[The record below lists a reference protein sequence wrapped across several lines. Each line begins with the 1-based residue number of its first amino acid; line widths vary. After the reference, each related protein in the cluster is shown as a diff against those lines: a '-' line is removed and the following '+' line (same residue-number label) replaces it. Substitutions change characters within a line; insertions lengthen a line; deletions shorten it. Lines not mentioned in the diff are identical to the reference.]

1 MQYFSDILYKSGLYS
16 ESQVTVTSSTSD
28 IRSGRTEVLYGTE
41 NTTSAIL
48 NFLSNVNRK
57 MDVCADYTWPSVA
70 MGINVFRNA
79 LIDTKKRGIRSRYIT
94 TITKDNLSFC
104 KEVMKI
110 GELRHLSGVK
120 GGLGVSETQYVATT
134 ALEEA
139 KLLTQVIFS
148 SVKELVGQG
157 QYIFDTLWNAA
168 VPAEQKI
175 KEIEEGL
182 LPIRTRLLKNQD
194 EIIREIKRK
203 NNAANKL
210 SICTGVGGLQ
220 MSYNYMLDSYK
231 NVVEKSKRQIQ
242 VEEKEIFGLRCITN
256 IERVSMNLV
265 KKFLE
270 VGITN
275 IRHIKNMPPL
285 SFGVSDKEVALTI
298 ERMEGGKMSSS
309 FLISNELLYV
319 NHFNSLFE
327 ELWKNGIDAKER
339 IKDIEE
345 GIDLTDIE
353 IIQNTKEGIKRAW
366 DLIKSARQEVLIMFS
381 TPNSLRRQLT
391 LGGLELLK
399 TVKENNAIIRVLVP
413 TDENI
418 ISVIKEI
425 KAANPWINIRVLEE
439 NLKTKI
445 TIVLV
450 DKKECLIVELKD
462 DTRDNSYSAVGISTY
477 SNSKSIVSSYA
488 SIFESFWKQTELYEQ
503 LKIHDRMQKEFINI
517 AAHELRT
524 PIQPLLFNS
533 EFLKRKLPTEQSV
546 HIICRNAMKLQTLA
560 NNLLDATRIEGG
572 TLKLQKERVN
582 IKDII
587 SDSLQITNDGL
598 HNKDRLKILYE
609 SHDIFIEAD
618 KDRITQVL
626 SNLLNNAMKFSKE
639 GGKEKEELSVISIVT
654 EMKTDT
660 ELVVRIKDTG
670 KGIDPTIL
678 PRLFTKFTTRSE
690 TGGTGL
696 GLFISKSIVEAHGG
710 RIWAENNNNGIGAT
724 FAFSLPLLMTQ

>member
-1 MQYFSDILYKSGLYS
+1 
-16 ESQVTVTSSTSD
+16 
-28 IRSGRTEVLYGTE
+28 
-41 NTTSAIL
+41 
-48 NFLSNVNRK
+48 

-242 VEEKEIFGLRCITN
+242 VEEKETFGLRCITN

>member
-1 MQYFSDILYKSGLYS
+1 M
-16 ESQVTVTSSTSD
+16 TVTSSTSD